1 MGKRHLSNDRL
12 IELCF
17 QDAPL
22 AAERDHLA
30 SCTACAERR
39 GQLASSLA
47 EVSDVMEAEAD
58 AAFDA
63 DRLARQRARILFRL
77 EQEGKLGRVIAFP
90 AAHAERPSMRPRPVA
105 MRWIAA
111 AATAGLLIGVV
122 ADHLAHVL
130 PMRTI
135 APAQATYAQPPD
147 TLQAVYTTLS
157 EEELLGLLEV
167 ALENTGGTSL
177 QPLDDLTPRVWEVA
191 AQ

>member
-12 IELCF
+12 IELCL

-22 AAERDHLA
+22 PVEREHLA
-30 SCTACAERR
+30 GCTACAQRH

-47 EVSDVMEAEAD
+47 EVAEVIEAEAD
-58 AAFDA
+58 AVFDA

-90 AAHAERPSMRPRPVA
+90 AAHAERPSMRPRPA

-130 PMRTI
+130 PMRSI

-147 TLQAVYTTLS
+147 TLQAVSTTLS

>member
-1 MGKRHLSNDRL
+1 MGSRHLSNDRL

-17 QDAPL
+17 QDAAL
-22 AAERDHLA
+22 ATEREHLA
-30 SCTACAERR
+30 SCTACSERH
-39 GQLASSLA
+39 GQLASSLE
-47 EVSDVMEAEAD
+47 EVSDVAAAEAD
-58 AAFDA
+58 AVFDP

-90 AAHAERPSMRPRPVA
+90 AAAGERPSMRPRPA

-111 AATAGLLIGVV
+111 AAAAGLLIGVV

-130 PMRTI
+130 PMRRNV
-135 APAQATYAQPPD
+135 APVQVAYTQEPA
-147 TLQAVYTTLS
+147 TLQAVSTTLS